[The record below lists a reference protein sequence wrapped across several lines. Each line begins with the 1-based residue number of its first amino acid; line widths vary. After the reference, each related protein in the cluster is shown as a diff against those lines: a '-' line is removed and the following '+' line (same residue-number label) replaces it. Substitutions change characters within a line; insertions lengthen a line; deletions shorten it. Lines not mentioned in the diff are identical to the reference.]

1 MRRYWE
7 ERSPPSMFSGS
18 LLLRLVS
25 GLGMLVIVAL
35 LIARMG
41 EPGTWRWLAGDN
53 GPPPAKR
60 PTAPPAPIPPA
71 TGPTDEDPDQAEMAR
86 EEFQALTD
94 GSLELRREEMEP
106 YYRLVFWVK
115 NQSFERLWRRAKK
128 DLIYTNFYDSPDKYR
143 GKLAALDVDVRQ
155 VLDAGKGRDGTQ
167 LYELRGF
174 TAHSWGRPYFL
185 IVIDLPKGMPVGPS
199 VHERVKFAGYFLKLQ
214 GYEPAEAKPGDP
226 IQKGPLLIGRIEWK
240 PPVAAPVEESRDWIW
255 WVALLAIVGLV
266 LAVRFF
272 YWKLKPRRPARPS
285 AVSPEGEEFSI
296 ESWLDNPD
304 LNIDEGKSND
314 EDDIFGPA
322 DKDLDGE

>member
-7 ERSPPSMFSGS
+7 ERRPPSMFSVT
-18 LLLRLVS
+18 LLLRLAS
-25 GLGMLVIVAL
+25 GIGMLVLIAL
-35 LIARMG
+35 LIVRIG
-41 EPGTWRWLAGDN
+41 EPGMWRWLAGGA

-60 PTAPPAPIPPA
+60 QTVPPPISPA

-115 NQSFERLWRRAKK
+115 DQSYERLRRRAQKG
-128 DLIYTNFYDSPDKYR
+128 LIYTNFYDSPDKYR
-143 GKLAALDVDVRQ
+143 GKLAALDLDVRQ

-174 TAHSWGRPYFL
+174 TANSWGRPYFL

-199 VHERVKFAGYFLKLQ
+199 VHDQVKFAGYFLKLQ
-214 GYEPAEAKPGDP
+214 GYIPAEAKPGAP
-226 IQKGPLLIGRIEWK
+226 IEMAPLLIGRIEWK
-240 PPVAAPVEESRDWIW
+240 PPVAAPVEESREWIW
-255 WVALLAIVGLV
+255 WVAGLAVVGVV
-266 LAVRFF
+266 LAVRFL
-272 YWKLKPRRPARPS
+272 YWKLKPRRPAPVKT
-285 AVSPEGEEFSI
+285 VSPGGEALSI
-296 ESWLDNPD
+296 ESWLDNPN

-314 EDDIFGPA
+314 DDGISGPA
-322 DKDLDGE
+322 DEELDEE